1 MKRSRGRER
10 KREAFVK
17 PGSNGGIINIEQA
30 YTLMCNITLNKIE
43 CRRCSCCFRFFFFC
57 RLFVHSFIDS
67 FIHSFHFFLFLF
79 YSLYCCC
86 NSAAAA
92 ASAVVDVVLTNL
104 FTIRIECILCMHYR
118 TYVLSVFLSFFHFF
132 HNKFPSLWNH
142 FRYLYISLRSGEG
155 IQTVALQLMCERIDF
170 RQCVTVWLCV
180 CVYLFLFSLTET
192 PLKL

>member
-67 FIHSFHFFLFLF
+67 FILFIFSFFYFIVFTVAAILLLLLLLLLLMLFLQIC
-79 YSLYCCC
+79 L
-86 NSAAAA
+86 
-92 ASAVVDVVLTNL
+92 
-104 FTIRIECILCMHYR
+104 R
-118 TYVLSVFLSFFHFF
+118 YVLSVYCVCITERMFFLFFFRSFIFF
-132 HNKFPSLWNH
+132 TINSRPFGTISGI
-142 FRYLYISLRSGEG
+142 YISLLDR
-155 IQTVALQLMCERIDF
+155 VK
-170 RQCVTVWLCV
+170 
-180 CVYLFLFSLTET
+180 VYK
-192 PLKL
+192 P